1 MVHGFVTAVECLQM
15 REEREGERGETVS
28 ESETNTERRFI
39 GYCCPRK
46 KDKHSSFSNCQA
58 S

>member
-1 MVHGFVTAVECLQM
+1 MAHGFVTAVECLQM

-46 KDKHSSFSNCQA
+46 KDKHSSFSN
-58 S
+58 